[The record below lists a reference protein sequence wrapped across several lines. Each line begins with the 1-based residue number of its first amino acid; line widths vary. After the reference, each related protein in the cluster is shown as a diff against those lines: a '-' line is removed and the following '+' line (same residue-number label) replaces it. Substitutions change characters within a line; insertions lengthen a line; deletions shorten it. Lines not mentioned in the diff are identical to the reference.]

1 MKKVR
6 YQELAHSAMLQLEL
20 MRSSG
25 IGPCPTQ
32 PQQGQ
37 QGQQKQQQQ
46 QQQQQRKIEIRSD
59 MDTNS
64 IMQLVFN
71 HYLGSSLADSID
83 RHAW

>member
-1 MKKVR
+1 MKRIR

-25 IGPCPTQ
+25 NGPCPTQ

-37 QGQQKQQQQ
+37 QGQQKQQQ

-83 RHAW
+83 RPAW